1 VVYVVFFAFKTIF
14 TLCTFIFG
22 VEALNAQVTHLL
34 LELQNACATRSL
46 SWATLK
52 EIVIKNVN
60 QSRRTRG
67 GKRGVRDVRDLQMLL
82 LQLKEV
88 VSL

>member
-1 VVYVVFFAFKTIF
+1 
-14 TLCTFIFG
+14 
-22 VEALNAQVTHLL
+22 
-34 LELQNACATRSL
+34 LQNACATRSL